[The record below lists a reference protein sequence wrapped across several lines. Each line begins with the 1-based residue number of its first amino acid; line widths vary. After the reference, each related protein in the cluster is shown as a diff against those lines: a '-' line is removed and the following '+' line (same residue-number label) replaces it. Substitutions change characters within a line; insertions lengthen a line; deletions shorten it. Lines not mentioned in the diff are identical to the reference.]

1 MIRSPATACL
11 AAVLASL
18 LPAAA
23 GAAQEDRPVRIH
35 EREETYAVTG
45 ATDEGVWDSLVAG
58 ARQEGEELIFAWT
71 DVSMEY
77 RSRMVRREGAC
88 HLVAARIDVRI
99 TVTLPEWSPPPD
111 APLALRQQ
119 WNRYQLAIR
128 RHEEGHV
135 RLARETGRRVHEALV
150 GLTAADCDSLKAL
163 GTEVGER
170 IMAEG
175 RAEQQ
180 RYDDETDYG
189 QTQGVRWVIDRRQEG
204 R

>member
-1 MIRSPATACL
+1 MIRSPAATSL

-18 LPAAA
+18 LPATA
-23 GAAQEDRPVRIH
+23 GAAQEDGPVRIH

-45 ATDEGVWDSLVAG
+45 ATAEEVWDSLVAG
-58 ARQEGEELIFAWT
+58 ARREGEELIFAWT

-77 RSRMVRREGAC
+77 RSRMVRRGDAC
-88 HLVAARIDVRI
+88 RLVDARIDVRI
-99 TVTLPEWSPPPD
+99 TVTVPEWTPPRD
-111 APLALRQQ
+111 APLAVRQQ
-119 WNRYQLAIR
+119 WNRYDLAIR

-135 RLARETGRRVHEALV
+135 RLAGETGRRMHEALV
-150 GLTAADCDSLKAL
+150 GLTAADCDSLKEL

-180 RYDDETDYG
+180 RYDDETDHG
-189 QTQGVRWVIDRRQEG
+189 RTQGVRWVIDRR